1 MKILIDTNI
10 ILDYFLER
18 EPFLQDAEML
28 FQAIASGQ
36 LIGYVTATTLT
47 DIFYIAR
54 RQTQSLQLA
63 RQAISNI
70 LDIMVISPV
79 NRAILEAA
87 FTSGLTDF
95 EDAVQIYCAV
105 DQSLDAIVTRDIKG
119 FSNSVIP
126 VLLVSQLLKQLE

>member
-18 EPFLQDAEML
+18 EPFLQDAEIL
-28 FQAIASGQ
+28 FQAIDSGQ

-54 RQTQSLQLA
+54 RQTQSIELA
-63 RQAISNI
+63 RQAIANI

-87 FTSGLTDF
+87 FTSELTDF

-105 DQSLDAIVTRDIKG
+105 DQGLDAIVTRDIKG

>member
-18 EPFLQDAEML
+18 EPFLQDAEIL
-28 FQAIASGQ
+28 FQAIDSGQ

-54 RQTQSLQLA
+54 RQTQSIELA
-63 RQAISNI
+63 RQAIANI

-87 FTSGLTDF
+87 FTSGLTGEITIISNMF
-95 EDAVQIYCAV
+95 EIACLA
-105 DQSLDAIVTRDIKG
+105 S
-119 FSNSVIP
+119 
-126 VLLVSQLLKQLE
+126 